1 MTAPS
6 VEDVIRRLS
15 SRGPSMRWV
24 GASEDTI
31 QLSTTEPMVEPTKP
45 PMVAAL
51 TPRIAPPIEPPMAAP
66 AAPRTSVAM
75 IGSQRCGNRKAKAM
89 RRRQDEVSGSSITP
103 SRS

>member
-1 MTAPS
+1 M
-6 VEDVIRRLS
+6 RKLS
-15 SRGPSMRWV
+15 SRTPSIRCV

-31 QLSTTEPMVEPTKP
+31 QLSTTEPMVEPMKP

-66 AAPRTSVAM
+66 AAPRTRVAM
-75 IGSQRCGNRKAKAM
+75 FGSQRSGNRKAKAM
-89 RRRQDEVSGSSITP
+89 RRRQALVSGSSITP